1 MNYTEPVCLRA
12 AGFRRPKFYSSAHNY
27 ELNLERTSCFSPS
40 TRPVEQVLGKYI
52 NLHV

>member
-12 AGFRRPKFYSSAHNY
+12 AGFRGPKFHSSAHNY
-27 ELNLERTSCFSPS
+27 ELNLERTSNSSPS
-40 TRPVEQVLGKYI
+40 THPVGQVLGKNI